1 MNELTVMISS
11 LGFPIVA
18 AVGLS
23 FYVVRKEKSTQQ
35 HESEIIKTLTD
46 AHKEESAK
54 LADVIEK
61 NTAAIEKLSRRID
74 KIV

>member
-23 FYVVRKEKSTQQ
+23 FYVVRKEKATQQ
-35 HESEIIKTLTD
+35 HESDIIKTLSE

-54 LADVIEK
+54 LAEVIEK
-61 NTAAIEKLSRRID
+61 NTAAIERLSRRID
-74 KIV
+74 KLV